1 VSRRR
6 VLLLAAV
13 DLVLVG
19 ALVGL
24 AVLFLTVTS

>member
-1 VSRRR
+1 MNWGR